1 MHPDG
6 FIYRSMVWLTRLAYL
21 NLLWIFFSLLG
32 LVIGGFFPA
41 LTAMFAVE
49 RKWITGN
56 TSFAIL
62 PYFWNVYKS
71 NFKSSNILGIPLI
84 LLFLLIYLNLQFT
97 QILGQFFGSI
107 LLLFLF
113 AVSFLVIIIFLYV
126 FPTYIHYDVRLIESL
141 IFSFI
146 IALSA
151 PMQTFLIMINLIG
164 FLIITL
170 YLPGVFFLFVGSASS
185 LIIMW
190 FAYRAMIQIE
200 NRKELIVRYE
210 K

>member
-6 FIYRSMVWLTRLAYL
+6 FIYRSMVWLTRLTYL

-49 RKWITGN
+49 RKWIRGN

-62 PYFWNVYKS
+62 PYFWNVYKN
-71 NFKSSNILGIPLI
+71 NFKSSNILGIPFI
-84 LLFLLIYLNLQFT
+84 LLFSLIYLNLQFT
-97 QILGQFFGSI
+97 QVLGQFLGSI
-107 LLLFLF
+107 LLFFLF
-113 AVSFLVIIIFLYV
+113 VVSFLVIIIFLYV

-190 FAYRAMIQIE
+190 FAYRAMIQIK
-200 NRKELIVRYE
+200 NRKELIVRHE